1 MKIFYVPLYRNAVSY
16 LVNIGRRWSLLEQL
30 LLIELGVGRRTVK
43 QLALSASLPE
53 RLIVEALI
61 NLMQAGWIEVVSTG
75 DAVVFDTTVIGKKR
89 SSERD
94 LPVKL
99 YRDVRWISLCCER
112 LTGSWHRS
120 DEFDLVYEKDL
131 PDNPSIVDPL
141 IQTCPQ
147 EDGAIRD
154 LLRLDA
160 DEALEPTPFQFK
172 TPSRPYA
179 RITLVDDRLFGL
191 PATVSFRFKR
201 ALLEASRALPDI
213 SEDLQIGRSFA
224 TSDEMRDD
232 IVDDNIIVGD
242 KNHLELLKDCIQQA
256 SSSLILHSCFL
267 NAATVDHILP
277 DLQRAAE
284 RKVRVELI
292 WGLHIDPEEPDRR
305 KPISDVEK
313 ALNRLPADLRSRVQL
328 ASLSSGSHCKVILYD
343 NPSGS
348 WSAVISSCNFLSSE
362 FDWIDCSIRTS
373 SQKFATKVMG
383 RILSTQLPASG
394 AWSPMARRLNN
405 HWVGLKK
412 ASAER
417 VEVGACRLTLLED
430 DDHYACV
437 TYARDVAIGCISI
450 ASDLYGLSAETS
462 VLVPMEEAAKA
473 ERSVRLVYCR
483 PSRFLRREGR
493 EPEVEAIRKR
503 GVDIVCTPRFHAKI
517 LSWDS
522 DAIAVTSFNWMSTV
536 VDGARARGAELGILI
551 EGSGVAISLSKKMK
565 EASNGRVVLLEE

>member
-43 QLALSASLPE
+43 QLALSACLSE

-75 DAVVFDTTVIGKKR
+75 DTVVFDTTVIGKQR

-120 DEFDLVYEKDL
+120 DEFDLVYDKDL
-131 PDNPSIVDPL
+131 PDSPSIIDPL

-179 RITLVDDRLFGL
+179 RITLIDDRLSGL
-191 PATVSFRFKR
+191 PASVSFKFKR
-201 ALLEASRALPDI
+201 ALLEAARTLPDI
-213 SEDLQIGRSFA
+213 SEDLHIGQSFA
-224 TSDEMRDD
+224 ISDEMRDD
-232 IVDDNIIVGD
+232 VTDENIVVGAH
-242 KNHLELLKDCIQQA
+242 NHRQLLKECIEKAQT
-256 SSSLILHSCFL
+256 SLVLHSCFL
-267 NAATVDHILP
+267 SAATVDSILP

-292 WGLHIDPEEPDRR
+292 WGLHIDPEEPERR
-305 KPISDVEK
+305 KPISEFEK
-313 ALNRLPADLRSRVQL
+313 ALNGLPVELRSRVQL
-328 ASLSSGSHCKVILYD
+328 APLSSGSHCKVILYD

-348 WSAVISSCNFLSSE
+348 WSTVISSCNFLSSE
-362 FDWIDCSIRTS
+362 FDWIDCSVRTN
-373 SQKFATKVMG
+373 SQKFAAKVLG

-394 AWSPMARRLNN
+394 AWNPMARRLNN
-405 HWVGLKK
+405 HWVSLKK
-412 ASAER
+412 TSAEK
-417 VEVGACRLTLLED
+417 VEIGACRLTLLED

-437 TYARDVAIGCISI
+437 TYARDVALRCINL
-450 ASDLYGLSAETS
+450 ACDLFGLSAETS
-462 VLVPMEEAAKA
+462 VLVPMEEASKTD
-473 ERSVRLVYCR
+473 RIIKLFYCR

-493 EPEVEAIRKR
+493 EPDVEAIRKR
-503 GVDIVCTPRFHAKI
+503 GIDILCTPQFHAKL
-517 LSWDS
+517 LSWDT

-536 VDGARARGAELGILI
+536 VDGARARGAELGILV
-551 EGSGVAISLSKKMK
+551 EGSGVAVRLSEKMR
-565 EASNGRVVLLEE
+565 EASEGRVNLLD

>member
-43 QLALSASLPE
+43 QLALSARLPE

-75 DAVVFDTTVIGKKR
+75 DTVVFDTTVIGKRR

-120 DEFDLVYEKDL
+120 DEFDLVYDKDL
-131 PDNPSIVDPL
+131 PDNPSMVDPL

-179 RITLVDDRLFGL
+179 RITLIDDRLLGL
-191 PATVSFRFKR
+191 PTTVSFKFKR
-201 ALLEASRALPDI
+201 ALLEASRALPAI
-213 SEDLQIGRSFA
+213 SEDLHIGRSFA
-224 TSDEMRDD
+224 TFDEMRDD
-232 IVDDNIIVGD
+232 ITDENIIVGGD
-242 KNHLELLKDCIQQA
+242 NHRQLLKDCIEKAQT
-256 SSSLILHSCFL
+256 SLVLHSCFL
-267 NAATVDHILP
+267 SAATVDEIIL

-305 KPISDVEK
+305 KPISDFEK
-313 ALNRLPADLRSRVQL
+313 ALNRIPVELRSRVQL
-328 ASLSSGSHCKVILYD
+328 APLSSGSHCKVILYD

-348 WSAVISSCNFLSSE
+348 WNTVISSCNFLSSE
-362 FDWIDCSIRTS
+362 FDWIDCSIRTD
-373 SQKFATKVMG
+373 SQRFAAKVLG

-394 AWSPMARRLNN
+394 AWNPMARRLNN
-405 HWVGLKK
+405 HWVGLRK
-412 ASAER
+412 ASSEKM
-417 VEVGACRLTLLED
+417 EVGSCRLTLLED

-437 TYARDVAIGCISI
+437 TYARDVAVRSI
-450 ASDLYGLSAETS
+450 NIACDLFGLSAETS
-462 VLVPMEEAAKA
+462 VLVPMEEAARTKRA
-473 ERSVRLVYCR
+473 VRLVYCR
-483 PSRFLRREGR
+483 PSRFLKREGR
-493 EPEVEAIRKR
+493 GPEVETIRER
-503 GVDIVCTPRFHAKI
+503 GVDILCASQFHAKFI
-517 LSWDS
+517 SWDA

-536 VDGARARGAELGILI
+536 VDGARARGAELGVLV
-551 EGSGVAISLSKKMK
+551 EGNGVAIRLSDKMK
-565 EASNGRVVLLEE
+565 EASEGRIILLD

>member
-30 LLIELGVGRRTVK
+30 LLIELGIGRRTVK
-43 QLALSASLPE
+43 QLAVSARLPE

-75 DAVVFDTTVIGKKR
+75 DTVVFDTTVIGKRR

-120 DEFDLVYEKDL
+120 DEFDLVYDKDL

-179 RITLVDDRLFGL
+179 RITLVDDRLQGL
-191 PATVSFRFKR
+191 PPTVSFKFKR
-201 ALLEASRALPDI
+201 ALLEASRALPAI
-213 SEDLQIGRSFA
+213 AEDLHIGRSFA
-224 TSDEMRDD
+224 TFDEMRDD
-232 IVDDNIIVGD
+232 ITDEKIIVGGD
-242 KNHLELLKDCIQQA
+242 NHRQLLKDCIEKA
-256 SSSLILHSCFL
+256 HTCLILHSCFL
-267 NAATVDHILP
+267 SAATVDEILL
-277 DLQRAAE
+277 DLERAAE

-305 KPISDVEK
+305 KPISDFEK
-313 ALNRLPADLRSRVQL
+313 ALNRIPVELRSRVQL
-328 ASLSSGSHCKVILYD
+328 APLSSGSHCKAILYD

-348 WSAVISSCNFLSSE
+348 WSTVISSCNFLSSE
-362 FDWIDCSIRTS
+362 FDWIDCSIQTN
-373 SQKFATKVMG
+373 SQRFAAKVLG

-394 AWSPMARRLNN
+394 AWNPMARRLNN

-412 ASAER
+412 ASSEKM
-417 VEVGACRLTLLED
+417 EVGSCRLTLLED

-437 TYARDVAIGCISI
+437 TYARDVAVRSI
-450 ASDLYGLSAETS
+450 NIACDLFGLSAETS
-462 VLVPMEEAAKA
+462 VLVPMEEAARTGRAVK
-473 ERSVRLVYCR
+473 LVYCR
-483 PSRFLRREGR
+483 PSRLLKREGR
-493 EPEVEAIRKR
+493 EPEVEIIHKR
-503 GVDIVCTPRFHAKI
+503 GVEILCASQFHAKFI
-517 LSWDS
+517 SWDA

-536 VDGARARGAELGILI
+536 VDGARARGAELGILV
-551 EGSGVAISLSKKMK
+551 EGSDVAIRLSDKVK
-565 EASNGRVVLLEE
+565 EASEGRVVLLD